1 MGGHR
6 LGLVFCGVVHGT
18 DMEGGLD
25 EAHLCG
31 CRHTGD
37 AWSGGGAGNN
47 PAGGVGFDGP
57 HGSGRTV
64 EVQRGI
70 GMGEIPRPRR
80 PPRPFITLLD
90 RGKALGQAEAVD
102 IRR

>member
-1 MGGHR
+1 MLGG
-6 LGLVFCGVVHGT
+6 VAYGT
-18 DMEGGLD
+18 DLQGGLD
-25 EAHLCG
+25 ETDLGRSHNA
-31 CRHTGD
+31 GD